1 MEHLHTLLTKE
12 TFLLEYGRYA
22 ASGQPAKNRFKGNWL
37 WSAKNN
43 DFAKWLDNCNYKS
56 RDALHICLL
65 LKFNVMQHSRILI
78 LATLS
83 VVLAS
88 CGTSKKLQEASNRYN
103 RLDSTYQALQ
113 ADLRRSQDSTAKYK
127 SMSRNAE
134 SQLNQ
139 QKTSNDQMVNQLK
152 DLSVISGSQA
162 ESIKKSLESLSSKDA
177 YIQNLQSA
185 IARKDSLTMNLVM
198 NLKGAIGNLNDKD
211 INIKVDKGVVYID
224 ISDKL
229 LFVTGKYE
237 VNQQAKEVLGKVA
250 KVLMNQPEIEFMV
263 EGHTD
268 NVPYRQGVLLDNWD
282 LSVKR
287 ATSVVRILQ
296 NDYGIPAAKMTA
308 AGRGEYVPLM
318 ANDSDSGKAAN
329 RRTRIV
335 ILPQLDQFFKLLE
348 TPKK

>member
-1 MEHLHTLLTKE
+1 MK
-12 TFLLEYGRYA
+12 RIMIISCA
-22 ASGQPAKNRFKGNWL
+22 ALG
-37 WSAKNN
+37 
-43 DFAKWLDNCNYKS
+43 
-56 RDALHICLL
+56 
-65 LKFNVMQHSRILI
+65 
-78 LATLS
+78 T
-83 VVLAS
+83 VLAS
-88 CGTSKKLQEASNRYN
+88 CGTSKKLQEANTRYS
-103 RLDSTYQALQ
+103 RLDSTYRQAQ
-113 ADLRRSQDSTAKYK
+113 AELASSRDSTAKYK
-127 SMSRNAE
+127 GISRNLQ
-134 SQLNQ
+134 SQLAQ
-139 QKTSNDQMVNQLK
+139 QKSSNDQMVNQLK

-198 NLKGAIGNLNDKD
+198 NLKGAIGNLNDQD

-237 VNQQAKEVLGKVA
+237 VNQQAKAVLGKVA
-250 KVLMNQPEIEFMV
+250 KVLMNQPDIEFMV

-296 NDYGIPAAKMTA
+296 NEYGIPPVKMTA
-308 AGRGEYVPLM
+308 AGRGEYVPVSG
-318 ANDSDSGKAAN
+318 NETDSGRAAN

-348 TPKK
+348 APQK